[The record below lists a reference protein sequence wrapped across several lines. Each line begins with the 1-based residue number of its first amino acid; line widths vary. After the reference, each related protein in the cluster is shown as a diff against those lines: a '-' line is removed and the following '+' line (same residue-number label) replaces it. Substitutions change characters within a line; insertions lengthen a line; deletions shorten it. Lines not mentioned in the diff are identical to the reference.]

1 LRKVVGFVR
10 QGSDSAYVVYKV
22 GGIPRVMPSIDLRVL
37 TLHHQSAGWRVIP
50 NDDLAFDIG
59 GQTITPLFG
68 YP

>member
-1 LRKVVGFVR
+1 
-10 QGSDSAYVVYKV
+10 
-22 GGIPRVMPSIDLRVL
+22 MPSIDLRVL
-37 TLHHQSAGWRVIP
+37 TLHDQSAGWRVIP